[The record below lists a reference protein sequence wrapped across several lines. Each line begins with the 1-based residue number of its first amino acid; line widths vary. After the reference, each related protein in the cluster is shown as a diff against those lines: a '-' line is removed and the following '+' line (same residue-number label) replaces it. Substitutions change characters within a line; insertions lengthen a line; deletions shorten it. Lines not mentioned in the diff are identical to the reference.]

1 MKIFRRIAA
10 SFSMFSKIP
19 MPRFRWDEG
28 DGAYTLM
35 FFPLVGLVTGALTCC
50 LNMPVS
56 AEYIPVAVRILL
68 TLALPLMVTGGIH
81 IDGFMD
87 TEDAFASCSDKDRKL
102 EILKDP
108 HTGAFAVI
116 SLIRAGLVYA
126 AAVSAILLNP
136 RTDMD
141 MILIFALVSVL
152 SRCCSGLT
160 SVFFT
165 KARTTG
171 MLSDMT
177 RDVKRPVVAGLIV
190 QFAAAAGVM
199 ICVNAL
205 CTAAVLL
212 AAAVFTLI
220 YRQKAYKEFGGVTG
234 DTAGWYLSL
243 LEIVCAVV
251 IGGMSYVA

>member
-1 MKIFRRIAA
+1 
-10 SFSMFSKIP
+10 MFSKIP
-19 MPRFRWDEG
+19 MPRSRWDDG
-28 DGAYTLM
+28 DMAYTLM
-35 FFPLVGLVTGALTCC
+35 FFPLVGLVTGALIYC
-50 LNMPVS
+50 LNMPVLTG
-56 AEYIPVAVRILL
+56 YIPVAVRILL

-87 TEDAFASCSDKDRKL
+87 TEDAFASYADREKKL

-126 AAVSAILLNP
+126 AAVCAILLNP
-136 RTDMD
+136 RTD

-160 SVFFT
+160 SIFFT
-165 KARTTG
+165 KARNTG

-177 RDVKRPVVAGLIV
+177 RDVKTSVVAGLIV
-190 QFAAAAGVM
+190 QLAVSAGVM
-199 ICVNAL
+199 ICLNAL
-205 CTAAVLL
+205 CGAAVLL
-212 AAAVFTLI
+212 GAAVFTFI
-220 YRQKAYKEFGGVTG
+220 YRQKIYKEFGGVTG
-234 DTAGWYLSL
+234 DTAGWYLSV